1 MALWAGVVLG
11 PLLTASALVGAWQ
24 GGSGLGGTTLDAAG
38 LPLPWAGALAVAQSL
53 LVSAALY
60 QLAAL
65 LGQVQAERLFPQ
77 QASGRVRRFAALLLL
92 AVIVHG
98 PASAVLAAVLGP
110 HEGTVA
116 IALDMADLLALL
128 VTAVLWLVAR
138 FFDAASRLEDD
149 HRSIV

>member
-1 MALWAGVVLG
+1 MALWAGVVLA
-11 PLLTASALVGAWQ
+11 PLLTASALMGAWQ
-24 GGSGLGGTTLDAAG
+24 GGRGPGGTLLDAAG
-38 LPLPWAGALAVAQSL
+38 LPLPWAGALAIAQCL

-60 QLAAL
+60 QLATL
-65 LGQVQAERLFPQ
+65 LGQVQVERLFPD
-77 QASGRVRRFAALLLL
+77 QASGRVRRFTALLLL

-98 PASAVLAAVLGP
+98 PASAVLAAVLGA
-110 HEGTVA
+110 HDGAIA